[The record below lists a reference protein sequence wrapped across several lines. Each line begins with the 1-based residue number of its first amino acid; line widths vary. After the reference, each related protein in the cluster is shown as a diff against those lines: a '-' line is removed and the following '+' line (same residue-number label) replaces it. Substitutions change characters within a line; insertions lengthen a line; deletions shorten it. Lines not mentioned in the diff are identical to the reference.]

1 MPDTVNASY
10 AENLASLSNLILVLF
25 TKDRTVVPK
34 ESAWFG
40 SYALPTEDSG
50 KMRGDKTIIPMRLQP
65 LYVDD
70 LIGLRSLDERD
81 RVFLETC
88 EGEHMEL
95 SHDCWEPL
103 VKRFTGGRLR

>member
-1 MPDTVNASY
+1 M
-10 AENLASLSNLILVLF
+10 
-25 TKDRTVVPK
+25 VPK

-40 SYALPTEDSG
+40 SYAPPSEDSISISLN
-50 KMRGDKTIIPMRLQP
+50 DTIIPMRLQP

-70 LIGLRSLDERD
+70 LIGLRSLDENK

-95 SHDCWEPL
+95 SRDCWEPL
-103 VKRFTGGRLR
+103 VKQFAGGKLS